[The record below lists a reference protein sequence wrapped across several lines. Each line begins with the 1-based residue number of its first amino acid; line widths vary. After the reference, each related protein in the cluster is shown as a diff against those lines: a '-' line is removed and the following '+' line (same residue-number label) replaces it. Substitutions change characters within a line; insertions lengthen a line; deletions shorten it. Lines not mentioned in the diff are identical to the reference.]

1 MVTGLD
7 LATSL
12 GALPAPPTRVAVNL
26 GNGPQVR
33 ELDEDSTGI
42 ELTPH
47 LTDRVQLTL
56 VDHDDMID
64 RTILGFS
71 KETPPGLAEITVLG
85 EDGPIGAQDSIYDR
99 VVTVECEAGP
109 VITIEGRTYR
119 TSVTGSVRDLA
130 EGAEVP
136 ATLCDTDAV
145 GMSPGRI
152 DVDVEPGTAF
162 VASSCSCR
170 S

>member
-1 MVTGLD
+1 
-7 LATSL
+7 
-12 GALPAPPTRVAVNL
+12 
-26 GNGPQVR
+26 
-33 ELDEDSTGI
+33 
-42 ELTPH
+42 
-47 LTDRVQLTL
+47 
-56 VDHDDMID
+56 MID

-99 VVTVECEAGP
+99 VVTVGCEAGP
-109 VITIEGRTYR
+109 VITIEGRSYR

-136 ATLCDTDAV
+136 ATCATPTRSGCRRA
-145 GMSPGRI
+145 GSMW
-152 DVDVEPGTAF
+152 T
-162 VASSCSCR
+162 SSRAPRSWRRACSCR